1 MKTATWL
8 RDITDW
14 QGNVSLYELSEP
26 LEGADFVFVS
36 AVWVPFSGPE
46 TYIFAADGPDAHGPR
61 SWAELAGSY
70 RGGFSHNRALTA
82 AGYEIVRPER

>member
-36 AVWVPFSGPE
+36 AVRVPFSGPE
-46 TYIFAADGPDAHGPR
+46 TYIFAADGPDATDPS
-61 SWAELAGSY
+61 SWAELDGSY
-70 RGGFSHNRALTA
+70 RGGLSHEHALA
-82 AGYEIVRPER
+82 NVGYEIVRPEQ